1 MRAFR
6 TAFEP
11 EAVREL
17 ALITDSIVEERGI
30 LGIKVDALSRNFIAA
45 FVIKC
50 AVSGESDA
58 ETIKARARS
67 ECEY

>member
-1 MRAFR
+1 MKAFR

-11 EAVREL
+11 EAVRAL
-17 ALITDSIVEERGI
+17 ALITDSIVEERSM
-30 LGIKVDALSRNFIAA
+30 LGISVDALSRNFIAA

-50 AVSGESDA
+50 AVNGESNA
-58 ETIKARARS
+58 ETIRVRARN